1 MCILDLFFCFSV
13 VLHVAFVYCVVFHL
27 LVLCWIEFS
36 CCIFKLYLHIYVFV
50 LCVLFEN
57 CGTVIFIRCVDVLFL
72 ALYIWCFARL
82 CVYFSLSISLSVCVC
97 VSKCAMHVF
106 VLCMNCVCSVCTC
119 VCVCARFLFLYDY
132 LCLFFLLCEKIESH
146 HTIHTNTQF
155 TPTPTTQFTHT

>member
-1 MCILDLFFCFSV
+1 MLYFHAVFLQ
-13 VLHVAFVYCVVFHL
+13 VVFAH
-27 LVLCWIEFS
+27 S
-36 CCIFKLYLHIYVFV
+36 CFRFV
-50 LCVLFEN
+50 CVAFEN
-57 CGTVIFIRCVDVLFL
+57 CGTVIFIRCIDILFF
-72 ALYIWCFARL
+72 ALYFKCFARL
-82 CVYFSLSISLSVCVC
+82 CVRFSLSLSLCVCVC

-119 VCVCARFLFLYDY
+119 VRVCTIPFLCDY